1 MYLGTIKYL
10 YFVAVLPT
18 SGGVAGRSQNLWFI
32 WGVEV
37 TVLFLSL
44 VFQLEMKPQG
54 RLLMEAKYYLER
66 SGESLAL
73 LAVTSCSAT
82 TQNQIIG
89 PLEG

>member
-1 MYLGTIKYL
+1 M
-10 YFVAVLPT
+10 
-18 SGGVAGRSQNLWFI
+18 
-32 WGVEV
+32 

-73 LAVTSCSAT
+73 LASHQLQIVGSPGRLASANVTANENPKC
-82 TQNQIIG
+82 
-89 PLEG
+89 